1 MASTSVYKFQ
11 FIFSK
16 ITKQRM
22 IIQGRRDYENDV
34 TNNQDVITRKLFHEG
49 RVGELILKI
58 KHERPILHLK
68 KFEQVS

>member
-1 MASTSVYKFQ
+1 
-11 FIFSK
+11 
-16 ITKQRM
+16 M